1 MTVEIVIAFLMR
13 LGLVALFLPFSAYY
27 VLVDFAGART
37 HAMTLGVSRTVASLM
52 MLAALFI
59 EIVMSLGVLSGVA
72 DRFAAVVLA
81 VFCVMTA
88 LLYKQFWKTGDFAFV
103 GTSRGLGIF
112 WDFWK
117 NIALAA
123 AFLMVAFGTDAQSI
137 GEGIEAFFANPFAS
151 SNPYALSRAGG

>member
-1 MTVEIVIAFLMR
+1 MTVEILCAFLIR
-13 LGLVALFLPFSAYY
+13 LGLVALFLPFSVYY
-27 VLVDFAGART
+27 VLVDFAGARA
-37 HAMTLGVSRTVASLM
+37 HAMTLGVGRVAGSLM
-52 MLAALFI
+52 ILAALFI
-59 EIVMSLGVLSGVA
+59 EVVMSLGVLTGVA
-72 DRFAAVVLA
+72 DRFAAVILA

-123 AFLMVAFGTDAQSI
+123 AFLMVAFGTDAKSI
-137 GEGIEAFFANPFAS
+137 GEGIDAFFANPFS
-151 SNPYALSRAGG
+151 SSAPYQL